1 MPITLSNAT
10 TPLHPFP
17 ITHHSTPQS
26 PTPTKSTTNRLQGD
40 YNKAGK
46 VYSENCAK
54 YSHPPSCFNLGR
66 LYRASYCC
74 AFL

>member
-1 MPITLSNAT
+1 MTLY
-10 TPLHPFP
+10 LHPS
-17 ITHHSTPQS
+17 IHKTHTHART
-26 PTPTKSTTNRLQGD
+26 QGD

-66 LYRASYCC
+66 LYRTLVLRCVKW
-74 AFL
+74 